1 MAGLFEIAAVL
12 WSWMMR
18 VRYGQ
23 QLWFLLIDWING
35 ELIWA
40 ADYGFWQRKGLGN
53 QLVWW
58 QGGN

>member
-1 MAGLFEIAAVL
+1 
-12 WSWMMR
+12 MMR

-53 QLVWW
+53 RLVWW